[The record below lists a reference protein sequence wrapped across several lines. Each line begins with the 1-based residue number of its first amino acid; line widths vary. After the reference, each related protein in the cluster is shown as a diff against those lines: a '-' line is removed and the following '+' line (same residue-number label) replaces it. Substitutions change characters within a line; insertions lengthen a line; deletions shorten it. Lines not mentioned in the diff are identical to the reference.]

1 MALGITSFMPHATQV
16 MEVFSTGDLCNSFSI
31 FDLRILGPKILSLI
45 IALKIQI
52 FQNIIIFF
60 QNLDQDLSF
69 EGSNF
74 FIETLEVWFLA
85 LWTWAFFSKLQISPF
100 CSKLVDLR
108 VGPKS
113 DNFFQTVE
121 KSTFCY
127 PTKKF
132 DPSKESS

>member
-1 MALGITSFMPHATQV
+1 

-52 FQNIIIFF
+52 FQNIMIFF

-74 FIETLEVWFLA
+74 FIETLEV
-85 LWTWAFFSKLQISPF
+85 
-100 CSKLVDLR
+100 
-108 VGPKS
+108 
-113 DNFFQTVE
+113 
-121 KSTFCY
+121 
-127 PTKKF
+127 
-132 DPSKESS
+132 

>member
-1 MALGITSFMPHATQV
+1 

-74 FIETLEVWFLA
+74 FIETLEV
-85 LWTWAFFSKLQISPF
+85 
-100 CSKLVDLR
+100 
-108 VGPKS
+108 
-113 DNFFQTVE
+113 
-121 KSTFCY
+121 
-127 PTKKF
+127 
-132 DPSKESS
+132 